1 MFKVN
6 FNVKGKKFAA
16 EFKTEPSKAEL
27 KSEVLKQFPGED
39 VIAHFGRVAFCNGN
53 KGCYVNNGT
62 YTVEEV

>member
-6 FNVKGKKFAA
+6 FNVIP
-16 EFKTEPSKAEL
+16 FKNSDKL
-27 KSEVLKQFPGED
+27 FSED